1 MSAGGKAPPLT
12 LTEVGDLGYKLV
24 IAPNFSA
31 LAAIKAMA
39 EVFSEIRRTGT
50 VAGVRDRCATFKE
63 FTSLGGLEEFEEI
76 DRRFGVARGPDDQ

>member
-1 MSAGGKAPPLT
+1 MT
-12 LTEVGDLGYKLV
+12 LTEVGNLGYKLV

-76 DRRFGVARGPDDQ
+76 DRRFGAIRDLEEQ